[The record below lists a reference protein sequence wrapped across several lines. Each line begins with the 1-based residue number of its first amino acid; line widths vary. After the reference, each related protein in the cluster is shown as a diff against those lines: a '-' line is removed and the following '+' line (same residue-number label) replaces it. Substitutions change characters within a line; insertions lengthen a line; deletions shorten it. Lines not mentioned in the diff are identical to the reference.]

1 MDPLGDEV
9 TCQGTGRGAD
19 TPPGSGAD
27 PPGAPPRART
37 LFLTTST
44 HVLVD
49 GYGIGLSVLLALL
62 FGRSGR
68 FALVGLI
75 LSAFTLATA
84 FAEPFW
90 GRFSDATGRR
100 GAVVGWGLVLASAS
114 FCAFGFVPP
123 GAPQAGPL
131 LFLFALAAG
140 AGAGTYH
147 SVATALVNEV
157 TDREHRG
164 LIQGINNAGGSVGRT
179 LFPLALAELAVVLG
193 SPGRAVLPFAAAGLL
208 LGLTAVRAFPTAS
221 PRPPAA
227 TNLPPAPAGPVNR
240 WFLARMV
247 ALSFLRTAFFVTA
260 AGFLPTFLVA
270 VRGLDERAMGTVMTL
285 VMATGVLAQPLGGSL
300 SDRWDRGRLLAGLL
314 MGSGATFA
322 GFLLIEELWASV
334 ALLGLSM
341 FLVLMSFPLLFA
353 LMGDVVPQNRLGA
366 TTGLVTGAGGLAAT
380 LTQASVG
387 ALAQRISPVLVL
399 LGLSALGILSGWMAL
414 GLRSFPSPGGH
425 RAVGS

>member
-1 MDPLGDEV
+1 MTRD
-9 TCQGTGRGAD
+9 GTGAGAGM
-19 TPPGSGAD
+19 PPGSGAA
-27 PPGAPPRART
+27 PSGAFSKART

-100 GAVVGWGLVLASAS
+100 GAVVGWGLVFASAS

-123 GAPQAGPL
+123 EGPRAGLL
-131 LFLFALAAG
+131 LFLLALAAG

-157 TDREHRG
+157 TDRANRG
-164 LIQGINNAGGSVGRT
+164 LVQGINNAGGSVGRT

-193 SPGRAVLPFAAAGLL
+193 SPGRAVLPFAAAGVL
-208 LGLTAVRAFPTAS
+208 LGLVTVSAFPIA
-221 PRPPAA
+221 PHGGPGAGAAHPAQD
-227 TNLPPAPAGPVNR
+227 GPVNR

-314 MGSGATFA
+314 MGSGAAFA
-322 GFLLIEELWASV
+322 GFLLTEGLWASV

-341 FLVLMSFPLLFA
+341 FLVLMTFPLLFA
-353 LMGDVVPQNRLGA
+353 LMGDEVPRNRLGA
-366 TTGLVTGAGGLAAT
+366 ATGLVTGAGGLAAT
-380 LTQASVG
+380 LTQATVG
-387 ALAQRISPVLVL
+387 VLAQRTSPVLVL

-414 GLRSFPSPGGH
+414 GLRSSRSPGGH